1 MASAIGKYAAKKLLK
16 GEMAKYKG
24 KSVEGDKDPY
34 FALKTDPRT
43 GKTKKVKK
51 QVPDYIPE
59 HDALVLA
66 KVRKRAYSLDMC
78 LFNLFGIRF
87 GWSSVV
93 GLVPAAGDAID
104 GLLAFRTIQLCQKV
118 ECGIPGQILLL
129 MYFNLILD
137 IVVGLVPFI
146 GDLGDAA
153 FKANTRNLRL
163 LEKRLDDVYKPKAIT
178 AAEEKMRPEDR
189 PQPATVYEDFGDS
202 DDEGRRR
209 EYSGDGGVRQPTQAR
224 VPTERRGE
232 VMSEKKGVFGG
243 KKSRAPDVENGQAY
257 VPSRSGT
264 RDGPSRSGTRGSRR

>member
-1 MASAIGKYAAKKLLK
+1 MTAAIGKYAAKKLLR
-16 GEMAKYKG
+16 GQMEKYKG

-34 FALKTDPRT
+34 FAIKTDPRT

-59 HDALVLA
+59 HDAMVLA

-78 LFNLFGIRF
+78 LFNFFGIRF

-93 GLVPAAGDAID
+93 GIVPAAGDAID

-118 ECGIPGQILLL
+118 ECGIPNQILML

-137 IVVGLVPFI
+137 ILVGIVPFV
-146 GDLGDAA
+146 GDLADAA

-163 LEKRLDDVYKPKAIT
+163 LEKRLDAVYKPKSMT

-209 EYSGDGGVRQPTQAR
+209 QYSGDGGVREPER
-224 VPTERRGE
+224 VRTG
-232 VMSEKKGVFGG
+232 KKGRGTDLEMG
-243 KKSRAPDVENGQAY
+243 EQY

-264 RDGPSRSGTRGSRR
+264 KKSGRGDEPKRSGTRGSRR